1 MHDPLIAALSGED
14 IIHANSLA
22 TVTTSCVVIRAA
34 NSRSR
39 VILSLTHIAS
49 LRRVMHGYPAFL
61 PIAAGCFI
69 MAAAAHV
76 SKEGAPTELTL
87 AALALLFLLA
97 FFATRRGSVLFELET
112 EQIESAQGSLAE
124 AAATVE
130 AVISAQARAAR
141 AVSRQAVA

>member
-1 MHDPLIAALSGED
+1 
-14 IIHANSLA
+14 
-22 TVTTSCVVIRAA
+22 
-34 NSRSR
+34 
-39 VILSLTHIAS
+39 
-49 LRRVMHGYPAFL
+49 MHGYPAFL